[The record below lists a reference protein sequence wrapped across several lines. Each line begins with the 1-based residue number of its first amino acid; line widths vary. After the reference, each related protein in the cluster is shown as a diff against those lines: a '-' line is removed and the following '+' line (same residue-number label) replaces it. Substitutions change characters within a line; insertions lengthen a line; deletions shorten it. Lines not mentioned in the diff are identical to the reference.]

1 MAWNKKYKKKDSE
14 LFVLKPED
22 NFFLKGEIDFQITTQ
37 QMVNEFPVN
46 AFNDVY
52 LGDNKKLLNWDM
64 AQSLF
69 HRIKISNPELI
80 EEFDKK
86 YLRQ

>member
-1 MAWNKKYKKKDSE
+1 MAWNKKYKKRDSE
-14 LFVLKPED
+14 LVVLKPED
-22 NFFLKGEIDFQITTQ
+22 NFFLKGEIDFEIKTQ
-37 QMVNEFPVN
+37 EMFDLYPVN
-46 AFNDVY
+46 VFNDVY

-64 AQSLF
+64 AQSLY
-69 HRIKISNPELI
+69 HQIKISNPELI